1 MHTSMRGNVALLI
14 AAVIW
19 GGGFVAQSA
28 GMDYIGPFTFSAAR
42 DAIGF
47 FVLIP
52 VLLLLTDGR
61 GKALPARLSVT
72 RITLVGGIVN
82 GLVLGVADTFQQVG
96 LMMTTAGKAGFITAL
111 YMVFTPLLGY
121 FVGHRLTKRIAF
133 CVLLAILG
141 FYFLCIAEQF
151 TLTFGD
157 LLELGCAV
165 FFAVHILTIDHYLL
179 RQADS
184 VKMAWVQFAAAF
196 FFSGTLTMLFE
207 QPDTATIWEAR
218 IPILYC
224 GVLSS
229 GVAYT
234 LQIVGQ
240 KYTDPTIGTLI
251 MSLESVFAVLF
262 GWLVLGELMT
272 GRETLGC
279 VLVFAAVLLA
289 QLPLSFLTNC
299 IKKARP

>member
-28 GMDYIGPFTFSAAR
+28 GMDYLGPFAFSAAR
-42 DAIGF
+42 DLVGF
-47 FVLIP
+47 LVLIP
-52 VLLLLTDGR
+52 VLLLLSDGR
-61 GKALPARLSVT
+61 GRIVLSRLSVT
-72 RITLVGGIVN
+72 RITLVGGILN
-82 GLVLGVADTFQQVG
+82 GLVLGIADTFQQVG
-96 LMMTTAGKAGFITAL
+96 LTMTTAGKAGFVTAL

-133 CVLLAILG
+133 CVLLAVIG
-141 FYFLCIAEQF
+141 FYFLCITESF

-157 LLELGCAV
+157 LLELACAV
-165 FFAVHILTIDHYLL
+165 FFAVHILTIDQFLL
-179 RQADS
+179 KKADS
-184 VKMAWVQFAAAF
+184 VQMAWVQFASAF
-196 FFSGTLTMLFE
+196 FFSGMLTVLFE
-207 QPDTATIWEAR
+207 HPTIEAVWYAR
-218 IPILYC
+218 LPILYC

-262 GWLVLGELMT
+262 GWLVLGEVMT
-272 GRETLGC
+272 GREGVGC
-279 VLVFAAVLLA
+279 VLVFAAIILS
-289 QLPLSFLTNC
+289 QLPISILR
-299 IKKARP
+299 KKVRL

>member
-42 DAIGF
+42 GAVGF

-52 VLLLLTDGR
+52 VLLLLSDGR
-61 GKALPARLSVT
+61 GRALPARLSVT

-133 CVLLAILG
+133 CVLLAVIG
-141 FYFLCIAEQF
+141 FYFLCIAESF
-151 TLTFGD
+151 SLTFGD
-157 LLELGCAV
+157 LLELACAV
-165 FFAVHILTIDHYLL
+165 FFAVHILTIDHFLL
-179 RQADS
+179 KQADS
-184 VKMAWVQFAAAF
+184 VKMAWVQFASAF
-196 FFSGTLTMLFE
+196 FFSGMLTVLFE
-207 QPDTATIWEAR
+207 HPDAAAIWEAR

-262 GWLVLGELMT
+262 GWLVLGEVMT
-272 GRETLGC
+272 GREGLGC
-279 VLVFAAVLLA
+279 ILVFAAIILS
-289 QLPLSFLTNC
+289 QLPISILR
-299 IKKARP
+299 KKVRL

>member
-42 DAIGF
+42 DAVGF

-52 VLLLLTDGR
+52 VLLLLSDGR
-61 GKALPARLSVT
+61 GRTVLSRLSVT
-72 RITLVGGIVN
+72 RITLVGGILN
-82 GLVLGVADTFQQVG
+82 GLVLGIADTFQQVG

-157 LLELGCAV
+157 LLELGSAV
-165 FFAVHILTIDHYLL
+165 FFAVHILTIDHFLL
-179 RQADS
+179 KQADS
-184 VKMAWVQFAAAF
+184 VKMAWVQFASAF
-196 FFSGTLTMLFE
+196 FFSGMLTVLFE
-207 QPDTATIWEAR
+207 HPDAAAIWDAR
-218 IPILYC
+218 LPILYC

-262 GWLVLGELMT
+262 GWLVLGEVMT
-272 GRETLGC
+272 GREGLGC
-279 VLVFAAVLLA
+279 ILVFAAIILS
-289 QLPLSFLTNC
+289 QLPISILR
-299 IKKARP
+299 KKVRL

>member
-42 DAIGF
+42 DAVGF

-61 GKALPARLSVT
+61 GKSLPARLSVT

-96 LMMTTAGKAGFITAL
+96 LMMTTAGKAGFVTAL
-111 YMVFTPLLGY
+111 YMVFTPLLGD
-121 FVGHRLTKRIAF
+121 FGGQRLTKRIAF
-133 CVLLAILG
+133 CVLLAVIG
-141 FYFLCIAEQF
+141 FYFLCIAESF
-151 TLTFGD
+151 SLTFGD
-157 LLELGCAV
+157 LLELACAV
-165 FFAVHILTIDHYLL
+165 FFAVHILTIDHFLL
-179 RQADS
+179 KQADS
-184 VKMAWVQFAAAF
+184 VKMAWVQFASAF
-196 FFSGTLTMLFE
+196 FFSGMLTVLFE
-207 QPDTATIWEAR
+207 HPTADAVWDAR
-218 IPILYC
+218 LPILYC

-262 GWLVLGELMT
+262 GWLVLGEVMT
-272 GRETLGC
+272 AREGLGC
-279 VLVFAAVLLA
+279 ILVFAAIILS
-289 QLPLSFLTNC
+289 QLPISILR
-299 IKKARP
+299 KKVRL

>member
-42 DAIGF
+42 DAVGF

-52 VLLLLTDGR
+52 VLLLLSDGR
-61 GKALPARLSVT
+61 GRTVLSRLSVT
-72 RITLVGGIVN
+72 RITLVGGILN
-82 GLVLGVADTFQQVG
+82 GLVLGIADTFQQVG
-96 LMMTTAGKAGFITAL
+96 LTMTTAGKAGFVTAL

-133 CVLLAILG
+133 CVLLAVIG
-141 FYFLCIAEQF
+141 FYFLCITESF

-157 LLELGCAV
+157 LLELACAV
-165 FFAVHILTIDHYLL
+165 FFAVHILTIDHFLL
-179 RQADS
+179 KQADS
-184 VKMAWVQFAAAF
+184 VKMAWVQFASAF
-196 FFSGTLTMLFE
+196 FFSGMLTVLFE
-207 QPDTATIWEAR
+207 HPDAAAIWDAR
-218 IPILYC
+218 LPILYC

-262 GWLVLGELMT
+262 GWLVLGEVMT
-272 GRETLGC
+272 GREGLGC
-279 VLVFAAVLLA
+279 ILVFAAIILS
-289 QLPLSFLTNC
+289 QLPISILR
-299 IKKARP
+299 KKVRL

>member
-42 DAIGF
+42 DAVGF

-52 VLLLLTDGR
+52 VLLLLSDGR

-72 RITLVGGIVN
+72 RITLVGGILN
-82 GLVLGVADTFQQVG
+82 GLVLGIADTFQQVG
-96 LMMTTAGKAGFITAL
+96 LTMTTAGKAGFVTAL

-133 CVLLAILG
+133 CVLLAVIG
-141 FYFLCIAEQF
+141 FYFLCITESF

-157 LLELGCAV
+157 LLELACAV
-165 FFAVHILTIDHYLL
+165 FFAVHILTIDHFLL
-179 RQADS
+179 KQADS
-184 VKMAWVQFAAAF
+184 VKMAWVQFASAF
-196 FFSGTLTMLFE
+196 FFSGMLTVLFE
-207 QPDTATIWEAR
+207 HPDAAAIWDAR
-218 IPILYC
+218 LPILYC

-262 GWLVLGELMT
+262 GWLVLGEVMT
-272 GRETLGC
+272 AREGLGC
-279 VLVFAAVLLA
+279 ILVFAAIILS
-289 QLPLSFLTNC
+289 QLPISILR
-299 IKKARP
+299 KKVRL

>member
-42 DAIGF
+42 DAVGF

-52 VLLLLTDGR
+52 VLLLLSDGR
-61 GKALPARLSVT
+61 GRALPARLSVT

-96 LMMTTAGKAGFITAL
+96 LTMTTAGKAGFITAL

-133 CVLLAILG
+133 CVLLAVLG

-165 FFAVHILTIDHYLL
+165 FFAVHILTIDHFLL
-179 RQADS
+179 KQADS
-184 VKMAWVQFAAAF
+184 VKMAWVQFASAF
-196 FFSGTLTMLFE
+196 FFSGMLTVLFE
-207 QPDTATIWEAR
+207 HPTADAVWAAR
-218 IPILYC
+218 VPILYC

-262 GWLVLGELMT
+262 GWLVLGEVMT
-272 GRETLGC
+272 SREGLGC
-279 VLVFAAVLLA
+279 ILVFAAIILS
-289 QLPLSFLTNC
+289 QLPISLLQ
-299 IKKARP
+299 KWARR